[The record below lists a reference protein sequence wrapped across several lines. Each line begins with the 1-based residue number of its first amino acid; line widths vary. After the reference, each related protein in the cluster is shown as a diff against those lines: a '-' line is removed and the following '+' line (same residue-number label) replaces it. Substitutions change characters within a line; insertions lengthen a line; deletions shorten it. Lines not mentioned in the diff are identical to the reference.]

1 VSDDPIDAG
10 GPTAADRWA
19 RALEAWAIPERVLA
33 AAPESPWQ
41 HDVARF
47 TVDETLDR
55 DTTSARWAREVLPPI
70 GGTVLDVGCGGG
82 RSALAL
88 VPPATE
94 LIGVDV
100 VGAMLDE
107 FVAAATR
114 AGVARRTFHGR
125 WPDIATITPVADVAI
140 CHHALYDVAD
150 IVPFVVALTARAR
163 LAVVAE
169 VSTRHPMSAWNE
181 AFEHFWSL
189 ARPDGPTHVDL
200 LAVLRELGLD
210 PEHVVGPRR
219 TSSRHGADPV
229 ALVPVARRR
238 LCLPPERDD
247 ELAAWLAEHPP
258 AFVDEVAVVR
268 WPGAAGE
275 LDV

>member
-1 VSDDPIDAG
+1 VTDDPIDAG
-10 GPTAADRWA
+10 APTAAERWA
-19 RALEAWAIPERVLA
+19 RDLDAWAIPEQVLA

-41 HDVARF
+41 HDVGRF
-47 TVDETLDR
+47 AVDDSLDR
-55 DTTSARWAREVLPPI
+55 DTTSARWAREVLPPV

-82 RSALAL
+82 RSAVAL

-94 LIGVDV
+94 LIGVDA

-125 WPDIATITPVADVAI
+125 WPDVAAITPVADVAI
-140 CHHALYDVAD
+140 CHHVIYDVAD
-150 IVPFVVALTARAR
+150 IAPFVVALTARAR
-163 LAVVAE
+163 LAVVVE
-169 VSTRHPMSAWNE
+169 ISTCHPMSAWND

-200 LAVLRELGLD
+200 LAVLRELGFD
-210 PEHVVGPRR
+210 PEHTVGPRR
-219 TSSRHGADPV
+219 TSSRHGADPA

-258 AFVDEVAVVR
+258 RFVDEVAVIR

-275 LDV
+275 HDV